1 MDEACDVW
9 PVVVIGAGP
18 AGAVAA
24 LVAARAGARV
34 LLIER
39 CAWPRTKV
47 CGSCLNPAG
56 VRMLEAVGVRTNG
69 AGLGRVRVCTP
80 RRGGWRDGAGVHVAG
95 FAHPGGV
102 AIARDELDARLV
114 EAGVQRG
121 VQFWPGCS
129 AKVLGCEGAVGGA
142 GVWRLAVGSERS
154 TREIAARCVIVAD
167 GLSGS
172 SLSRVDAEGFAVRIA
187 PDSWMGAGAVLSGEE
202 SVAWH
207 AHVAAGE
214 IAMHAT
220 DAGYVGL
227 VRLADGRVDVAGAMD
242 PRAVRAAGGPGVL
255 MGEILRQCGV
265 DAPADALT
273 RVGAMMG
280 TGLLTRSRGRHSAPG
295 LLVAGDSAAY
305 VEPFTGEGM
314 TWAIAQGRA
323 AGELAAV
330 ACGEGEAARRAWMTM
345 PEAWSRVQRGGLSRR
360 RATCGLVRWIARR
373 GSMRRPAIVAIGA
386 SQMLRRVIEAIV
398 RRASR
403 PEAVVDRG
411 ATGGA
416 PCAS

>member
-1 MDEACDVW
+1 MAETRAAW

-24 LVAARAGARV
+24 LTAARHGARV
-34 LLIER
+34 LLVER
-39 CAWPRTKV
+39 CAWPRSKV

-56 VRMLEAVGVRTNG
+56 VRMLEGLGVRIDG
-69 AGLGRVRVCTP
+69 AGLDRVRVCTP
-80 RRGGWRDGAGVHVAG
+80 RRGVMREGAGVYA
-95 FAHPGGV
+95 AQLSHPGGV

-114 EAGVQRG
+114 EAGVQCG

-129 AKVLGCEGAVGGA
+129 VKVLCCDGDGAGRMWRMAVGGEAA
-142 GVWRLAVGSERS
+142 G
-154 TREIAARCVIVAD
+154 REISARCVIVAD

-172 SLSRVDAEGFAVRIA
+172 SLSQLEMPGFEVRIA
-187 PDSWMGAGAVLSGEE
+187 SDSWMGAGAVLTREE
-202 SVAWH
+202 SLAWH
-207 AHVAAGE
+207 AHVRSGE
-214 IAMHAT
+214 IAMNAT

-242 PRAVRAAGGPGVL
+242 QCAIRAAGGPARL
-255 MGEILRQCGV
+255 MHDILRACGV
-265 DAPADALT
+265 DVPGDALT
-273 RVGAMMG
+273 RAGAMMG
-280 TGLLTRSRGRHSAPG
+280 TGRLTRSRRRHSAPG

-323 AGELAAV
+323 AGELAAM
-330 ACGEGEAARRAWMTM
+330 ACGTSDAACAARAMM
-345 PEAWSRVQRGGLSRR
+345 PEAWRRVQSGGLSHR

-373 GSMRRPAIVAIGA
+373 GAVRRPMIAALGA
-386 SQMLRRVIEAIV
+386 SQTLRRVVEAMV

-403 PEAVVDRG
+403 PEAVMDLDS
-411 ATGGA
+411 TGGA